1 MNQIT
6 VDATTGLQFRN
17 ADEPV
22 QICDQDGRVL
32 GYFTPL
38 VDKSE
43 YASIELPTS
52 VEELLQRAKQGG
64 GRTWPQIKADLETRR

>member
-22 QICDQDGRVL
+22 QIRDPAGQVL

-38 VDKSE
+38 VDKSL
-43 YASIELPTS
+43 YAIVEPPSS
-52 VEELLQRAKQGG
+52 AEELLQRASDGG
-64 GRTWPQIKADLETRR
+64 GRTWPEIKADLEKRL